1 MDGKKIIFIGNSYTY
16 YGQTVFEKSQTNLTQ
31 KSRTDDKGYFYNL
44 CRLNGAD
51 VEVTNWTF
59 GGHNLEHL
67 FGGNCTANRGCDGE
81 DHKAYLV
88 DPYYDYVVVQ
98 PGSGV
103 ASSAR
108 FLEDM
113 EGIMSFFKAA
123 NPQVKFAVL
132 VPYSAYG
139 TMGSVI
145 HLAKEFLDGLKAVDA
160 MGVTVVDWGGLV
172 MDILTGRV
180 TVPNSTLSYTKNSFV
195 ICKSAKDGYHPNQL
209 SGYITTL
216 MTYCA
221 LTGTS
226 ALGQDYAFCND
237 TSLRPANTSSKFY
250 DFETFISTYY
260 TYNNATT
267 NYPEIFASDA
277 DMRGIQSLI
286 DAHLAARAY
295 LNYNYSAPEADGDG
309 NTGDSSGGDT
319 AEEYVAKVACGG
331 KESYLTKEQLQ
342 EKIVSGYTNGDYITL
357 LTDVT
362 CKGATSSNMRKSKT
376 VNVTFDL
383 SGRTLTLTTGSIM
396 RTTYKG
402 GYKST
407 FNLISSNGK
416 GTLTLAENNTYTAF
430 QAYGNHKV
438 ITVGTE
444 IGYTDGD
451 VVVINARRLLYISTY
466 YDNDGS
472 TSSFTFFGGEY
483 NQTDSASGAPGFVVT
498 AGKYNEGYATNY
510 FAGKINFISAKIN
523 QKTES
528 SYPLFT
534 TTLTDAAAS
543 PETCPTVPGIILVD
557 CEVNGYFASSVIHNM
572 ETKNALITYSGCKI
586 FGDIANVGAEA
597 TDAGLGK
604 VLLCGGTHFTLSDE
618 GILKEY
624 DKASIETN
632 DGSCSGIYLD
642 ESGSTSPKEDA

>member
-1 MDGKKIIFIGNSYTY
+1 MFAPAQKEKIACIATPITTSSATLASRNPPTPAAFTEMPKATKNAIFVMLSLQIAVIYTVMLMITRGVTAAELSIRTPAICTEMQTIITSVTIANCKAKYSDGVDNPMDGKKIIFIGNSYTY
-16 YGQTVFEKSQTNLTQ
+16 YGQTVLEKSQTKLTQ
-31 KSRTDDKGYFYNL
+31 KVRTGDKGYFYNL

-51 VEVTNWTF
+51 LEVTNWTF

-88 DPYYDYVVVQ
+88 DPYFDYVVVQ

-103 ASSAR
+103 ESSAR

-113 EGIMSFFKAA
+113 EGIMNFFKAA
-123 NPQVKFAVL
+123 NPEVKFAVL

-139 TMGSVI
+139 TIGSVI

-226 ALGQDYAFCND
+226 APGQDYAFCND
-237 TSLRPANTSSKFY
+237 SSQRPANTSSKFY
-250 DFETFISTYY
+250 DFESFISTYY

-319 AEEYVAKVACGG
+319 AEECVAKVA
-331 KESYLTKEQLQ
+331 
-342 EKIVSGYTNGDYITL
+342 SG
-357 LTDVT
+357 
-362 CKGATSSNMRKSKT
+362 
-376 VNVTFDL
+376 
-383 SGRTLTLTTGSIM
+383 
-396 RTTYKG
+396 
-402 GYKST
+402 
-407 FNLISSNGK
+407 
-416 GTLTLAENNTYTAF
+416 
-430 QAYGNHKV
+430 
-438 ITVGTE
+438 
-444 IGYTDGD
+444 
-451 VVVINARRLLYISTY
+451 
-466 YDNDGS
+466 
-472 TSSFTFFGGEY
+472 
-483 NQTDSASGAPGFVVT
+483 
-498 AGKYNEGYATNY
+498 
-510 FAGKINFISAKIN
+510 
-523 QKTES
+523 
-528 SYPLFT
+528 
-534 TTLTDAAAS
+534 
-543 PETCPTVPGIILVD
+543 
-557 CEVNGYFASSVIHNM
+557 
-572 ETKNALITYSGCKI
+572 
-586 FGDIANVGAEA
+586 
-597 TDAGLGK
+597 
-604 VLLCGGTHFTLSDE
+604 
-618 GILKEY
+618 
-624 DKASIETN
+624 
-632 DGSCSGIYLD
+632 GSCSGIYLD
-642 ESGSTSPKEDA
+642 KDGSTSPKDDA